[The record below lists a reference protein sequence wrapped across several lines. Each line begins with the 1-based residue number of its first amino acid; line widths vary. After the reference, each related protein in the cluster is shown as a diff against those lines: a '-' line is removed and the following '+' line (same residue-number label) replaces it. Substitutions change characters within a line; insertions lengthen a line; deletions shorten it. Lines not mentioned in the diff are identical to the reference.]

1 MFLNLHESDHIVFLL
16 RHINMISFINTF
28 SNLEL
33 FLNTWNKPLCTWLY
47 LNDSVRSLASVI

>member
-1 MFLNLHESDHIVFLL
+1 MFFNLHEGDHIVFLL
-16 RHINMISFINTF
+16 RHINVINFINVF

-47 LNDSVRSLASVI
+47 LYDSL